1 MACAVAAGAT
11 VVAFAAPA
19 RAADQIEGSWLF
31 ENGEVLVEATG
42 PGTFK
47 GTVVKP
53 TRFTAC
59 THPVGQVM
67 WQIAGSG
74 GNYSGT
80 HIWYTSECAE
90 NPGGQS
96 TWLITSTDPANY
108 TLRFCTVVPGGGP
121 PTFDPP
127 GNPAGT
133 PTGGTR
139 CHDLMRT
146 LPPQPRR
153 ARSSRERADTA
164 PASRSASSVRR
175 VTGPVPETPKTASL
189 WRRAVRAVAI
199 DAALLRRRRDFRLL
213 VVGQA
218 VSEAGSMLT
227 FVAVPFQVYELTGSS
242 LAVGPLRVAEF
253 APIPPPA
260 P

>member
-1 MACAVAAGAT
+1 MAYAVAAAAT
-11 VVAFAAPA
+11 IVAFAAPA

-59 THPVGQVM
+59 THPMGQVM

-74 GNYSGT
+74 ANYSGT

-90 NPGGQS
+90 NPGG
-96 TWLITSTDPANY
+96 
-108 TLRFCTVVPGGGP
+108 RP

-139 CHDLMRT
+139 CHDLTRT
-146 LPPQPRR
+146 LPPQPAPTFTTVVSMPKQTRKCRSRR
-153 ARSSRERADTA
+153 NFRISLREPKADPLVNATVRVNGKRVRVLSGKRLTA
-164 PASRSASSVRR
+164 PVDLRNLPRGRYTVQIVA
-175 VTGPVPETPKTASL
+175 TTASGK
-189 WRRAVRAVAI
+189 
-199 DAALLRRRRDFRLL
+199 
-213 VVGQA
+213 VVQG
-218 VSEAGSMLT
+218 T
-227 FVAVPFQVYELTGSS
+227 
-242 LAVGPLRVAEF
+242 
-253 APIPPPA
+253 
-260 P
+260 